1 VTRQAAE
8 GAQDMSSS
16 DVPVELLVV
25 LGPGGHLPSGGE
37 TPPPEGPGRARPAPP
52 PTPPLTGLE
61 ALRGVVPVSGDCPP
75 RLALVPLPA
84 SAVPRIEALPYVVG
98 AYGAAPPAGVL
109 AALGDVERLFVTAW
123 LERVDAASGQGDGGH
138 GDDHRR
144 GQGLPWDAPGYEPPD
159 APGSA
164 RPA

>member
-1 VTRQAAE
+1 VTGQAAE
-8 GAQDMSSS
+8 GAQDTTFS
-16 DVPVELLVV
+16 DAPVELLVV
-25 LGPGGHLPSGGE
+25 LGPGGRMPSGHE
-37 TPPPEGPGRARPAPP
+37 PPPAWPGRAPPPAPP
-52 PTPPLTGLE
+52 LTALQ

-84 SAVPRIEALPYVVG
+84 SAVPRLEALPYVVG
-98 AYGAAPPAGVL
+98 AYGAAPPADVL

-123 LERVDAASGQGDGGH
+123 LERVDAVSGQGDGGH
-138 GDDHRR
+138 GDEHRR
-144 GQGLPWDAPGYEPPD
+144 GQGLPWDAPGYQPPD